1 MFRIAVPM
9 ICVSV
14 WLSISPNEA
23 RVEARAPGPN
33 ELVQLATSV
42 STNASRRHASSP
54 RIRQRPGGTVMF
66 ERVAEPREQAFT
78 LLVPKGWQLRGGI
91 VRVDPTR
98 QGGPAQSIAAKVDFA
113 VQNDADGS
121 VMIYWPPD
129 MLYFDARHSPA
140 GQMGL
145 FPPGSNYQG
154 MTVWPVVP
162 AIQFLHEVAF
172 QSLHPQASGVQ
183 VEDQRNL
190 PTLAQRYLQRVRAF
204 PIQTTFSYD
213 AAMTTISYLERGRRY
228 REQMITVIE
237 NWGQMGA
244 GMWGNKETIVF
255 RAPADEFEQW
265 LPTLSIIQGSVR
277 LNSQWL
283 AGELRG
289 QIQRGEI
296 ALQTQREINQINQQI
311 SDHQQTTT
319 AEIHNDMFLTLTDQ
333 EEYVNPYTSE
343 VEVGSNQWQHRWVND
358 RGDVIYSD
366 RPAYD
371 PNTDIQLNVSGFR
384 RSAVRR
390 R

>member
-1 MFRIAVPM
+1 MLRIAVPM
-9 ICVSV
+9 IVVSA
-14 WLSISPNEA
+14 WLSVSPENA
-23 RVEARAPGPN
+23 QVETGTPGPDN
-33 ELVQLATSV
+33 AAQLATSKA
-42 STNASRRHASSP
+42 THAILGSAPSSE
-54 RIRQRPGGTVMF
+54 IEQRPDRTVIF

-91 VRVDPTR
+91 ARVDPTR

-154 MTVWPVVP
+154 MTVWPILP
-162 AIQFLHEVAF
+162 AVQFLHEVAF

-183 VEDQRNL
+183 IEDQRNL
-190 PTLAQRYLQRVRAF
+190 PTLAQRYLQRVQAI

-213 AAMTTISYLERGRRY
+213 AAMTTISYSERGRRY

-265 LPTLSIIQGSVR
+265 LPILSIIQGSVQ

-333 EEYVNPYTSE
+333 EEYVNPYTNE

-366 RPAYD
+366 REAYD
-371 PNTDIQLNVSGFR
+371 PNTDVQMNVSGFR
-384 RSAVRR
+384 RSSARR

>member
-1 MFRIAVPM
+1 MLRVAVPLL
-9 ICVSV
+9 VVGS
-14 WLSISPNEA
+14 WLTLFHNLPHAQTGIPSPRNSNQVATPVLEQLRGIPASISE
-23 RVEARAPGPN
+23 RQQRA
-33 ELVQLATSV
+33 L
-42 STNASRRHASSP
+42 
-54 RIRQRPGGTVMF
+54 GTVLF

-98 QGGPAQSIAAKVDFA
+98 QGGPAQSIAAKIDFA
-113 VQNDADGS
+113 VQSDGDGS

-129 MLYFDARHSPA
+129 MLYFDARHTPA

-145 FPPGSNYQG
+145 FQPGSNYQG
-154 MTVWPVVP
+154 MTVWPVLP
-162 AIQFLHEVAF
+162 AIQFLQELAF
-172 QSLHPQASGVQ
+172 RSLHPQASGVQ
-183 VEDQRNL
+183 IEDQRNL
-190 PTLAQRYLQRVRAF
+190 LALAQRYLQRVRAF

-213 AAMTTISYLERGRRY
+213 AATTTVSYSEGGRRY

-255 RAPADEFEQW
+255 RAPADEFDRW
-265 LPTLSIIQGSVR
+265 LPILSIVQRSVQ
-277 LNSQWL
+277 LNTQWL

-333 EEYVNPYTSE
+333 EEYVNPYSNE

-366 RPAYD
+366 REAYD
-371 PNTDIQLNVSGFR
+371 PNTDVQLSVSGFR